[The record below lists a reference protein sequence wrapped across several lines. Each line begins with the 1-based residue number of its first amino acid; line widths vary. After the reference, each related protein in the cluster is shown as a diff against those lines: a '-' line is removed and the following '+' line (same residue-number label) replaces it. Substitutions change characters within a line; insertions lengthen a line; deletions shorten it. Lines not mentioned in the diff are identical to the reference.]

1 MGQQLPA
8 QMLWMLHW
16 NALCSVCWPGH
27 ISRHSM
33 SARGACIRL
42 SCSVCMAIR
51 HIGKQEI
58 SKGSELKGHTGSAHS
73 VTLKPN
79 WTELW
84 RKAHSGLLI
93 RQSCLL
99 PVTFCGWSGSDLR
112 NRLPLLVLCVC
123 ILFTF
128 CNKTWTRRGQI
139 CCVAKF
145 CFSSSYL
152 VLISTNDLY
161 VKVNSCCTCKV
172 WLCEFAP
179 CSCLPLVFS
188 YCCRLWTHVLK
199 ENAQQRGPHC
209 CYDWQNSNH
218 RLSKQLCCGP

>member
-42 SCSVCMAIR
+42 SCSACMAIR
-51 HIGKQEI
+51 HIGKQEM

-128 CNKTWTRRGQI
+128 CNKTWTRHEQD
-139 CCVAKF
+139 VVKYAVLQSAAF
-145 CFSSSYL
+145 QVLTWSSFQLMTSMSK
-152 VLISTNDLY
+152 STAAAHARCGS
-161 VKVNSCCTCKV
+161 VNLLHAHV
-172 WLCEFAP
+172 
-179 CSCLPLVFS
+179 CLWSSATAVGYEPMSWKRMPSSVGHIAAM
-188 YCCRLWTHVLK
+188 TGKTVTT
-199 ENAQQRGPHC
+199 G
-209 CYDWQNSNH
+209 
-218 RLSKQLCCGP
+218 